1 MRFLI
6 ALVMLQ
12 FVFYGFSQNVDLI
25 KKANLFDENRGYM
38 EETGEEIDT
47 EKEVKLPVDMPVLDG
62 IAIIGN
68 YKKAIFTYYDK
79 EKRKK
84 VSIYHSVG
92 DKFANASLKEITPE
106 YVILFFD
113 GKQYKLYPDT
123 KLKAKRSG
131 SRSAAP
137 VMGGYTPPP
146 SANKPVTRAS
156 KVISRA
162 STSAKKHVRPKTIRP
177 GGKVV
182 GRQVTRSKVNQAR
195 SVRPKQSNIKRNV
208 KRQPINS
215 KGVSNPFAGGRA
227 KTTPTKK
234 GQSGRKITPF

>member
-47 EKEVKLPVDMPVLDG
+47 EKEIKLPANMPVLDG

-84 VSIYHSVG
+84 VSVYHSVG

-123 KLKAKRSG
+123 KLKAKKSG
-131 SRSAAP
+131 GHSSAP
-137 VMGGYTPPP
+137 VIGGYTPPP
-146 SANKPVTRAS
+146 PSNKPVKRTSNIVSRGTKSKKTGVVSRRTTHSNVRAA
-156 KVISRA
+156 R
-162 STSAKKHVRPKTIRP
+162 SARPKT
-177 GGKVV
+177 
-182 GRQVTRSKVNQAR
+182 
-195 SVRPKQSNIKRNV
+195 SNVKRNV

-227 KTTPTKK
+227 KTTPTTK